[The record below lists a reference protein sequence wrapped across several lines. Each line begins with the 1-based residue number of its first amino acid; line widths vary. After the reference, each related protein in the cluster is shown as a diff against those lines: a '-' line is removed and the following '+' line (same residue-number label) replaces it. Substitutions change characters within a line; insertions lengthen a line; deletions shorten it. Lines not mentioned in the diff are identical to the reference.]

1 VLRDLIALQGTMRPA
16 QLISLMELGPP
27 TFALSDHADHIHVG
41 YNSTATG
48 GLEQLSQIM
57 EPAQWE
63 RLIDRLGEIKNPR
76 VRPEPSKAALP
87 AKNRAS
93 EAHAGE

>member
-1 VLRDLIALQGTMRPA
+1 MALQGTMRPA

-41 YNSTATG
+41 YNVTAKG
-48 GLEQLSQIM
+48 GLEQLSQIL
-57 EPAQWE
+57 EPEQWE
-63 RLIDRLGEIKNPR
+63 RLIDRLDEIENPE
-76 VRPEPSKAALP
+76 VRTKPSKAALP
-87 AKNRAS
+87 ANGRAS